1 MSIAITVTISGSEA
15 DRTLTFSESP
25 VRVGRNQL
33 NDITIDDPFISQW
46 HGLIRFG
53 ADGITYSDLGSTNGS
68 IIEGVRITQNVPSRL
83 SDRSRVLLGR
93 IELAV
98 SMRVREETGPR
109 RTIGWGQP
117 SGQPRGAAE
126 PSATPPAPVKSSQAK
141 PAAPRPSV
149 SQSRETPPPSS
160 EREQQILEAF
170 SEAFVGLRKGYEQ
183 FGVEVGVRT
192 INGRTAL
199 HRARTA
205 DAVMEYLLNSDAPVA
220 TVKRDLIG
228 IFADFGIHHIAM
240 MAAVTEGVRAV
251 LQALEPRAN
260 DLDVGGRFFGNAKS
274 KAKWTMYL
282 ERFDQI
288 LTDDR
293 ELHATI
299 FGPEFAR
306 AYARATLGDGSKD
319 DKPDGE

>member
-1 MSIAITVTISGSEA
+1 MPIEITVEISGSGS

-33 NDITIDDPFISQW
+33 NDITIDDPFVSQW

-53 ADGITYSDLGSTNGS
+53 SEGITYSDLGSTNGS
-68 IIEGVRITQNVPSRL
+68 IIEGVRLSTNVPNRL

-98 SMRVREETGPR
+98 SMAREDTGPR
-109 RTIGWGQP
+109 KTIGWGHP
-117 SGQPRGAAE
+117 SSHGRPSAE
-126 PSATPPAPVKSSQAK
+126 PIAAHAV
-141 PAAPRPSV
+141 AAPGGLGRPPRPQLSA
-149 SQSRETPPPSS
+149 SQGREPPSQ
-160 EREQQILEAF
+160 RQQQILEAF

-205 DAVMEYLLNSDAPVA
+205 QAVLEYLLQSDAPVA

-240 MAAVTEGVRAV
+240 MAAVTEGVRA
-251 LQALEPRAN
+251 LLHALEPGAN
-260 DLDVGGRFFGNAKS
+260 DLDVGGRFFGSSKS
-274 KAKWTMYL
+274 RAKWTAYL

-293 ELHATI
+293 ELHASI

-319 DKPDGE
+319 DKAGDD

>member
-1 MSIAITVTISGSEA
+1 MPIEITVKISGTTS

-33 NDITIDDPFISQW
+33 NDIAIDDPFISQW
-46 HGLIRFG
+46 HGLIHFG
-53 ADGITYSDLGSTNGS
+53 SEGTTYSDLGSTNGS
-68 IIEGVRITQNVPSRL
+68 IIEGVRLSTNVANRL
-83 SDRSRVLLGR
+83 SDRSRILLGR

-98 SMRVREETGPR
+98 SIRAREDTRPGK
-109 RTIGWGQP
+109 TIGWGQP
-117 SGQPRGAAE
+117 SSRSRSSAEEEMTGPAAAGL
-126 PSATPPAPVKSSQAK
+126 SGLARPPAQPPAASQARE
-141 PAAPRPSV
+141 AA
-149 SQSRETPPPSS
+149 SQR
-160 EREQQILEAF
+160 QLQILEAF
-170 SEAFVGLRKGYEQ
+170 SEAFIGLRKGYEQ

-192 INGRTAL
+192 INGRTPL

-205 DAVMEYLLNSDAPVA
+205 AALLDHLLQPDAPIAV
-220 TVKRDLIG
+220 VKRDLIG

-240 MAAVTEGVRAV
+240 MAAVTEGVRAM
-251 LQALEPRAN
+251 LHGLEPRAN
-260 DLDVGGRFFGNAKS
+260 DLDVGGGLFGSS
-274 KAKWTMYL
+274 KAKTKWTSYL

-293 ELHATI
+293 ELHASI

-319 DKPDGE
+319 DKEIDD

>member
-1 MSIAITVTISGSEA
+1 MPIEITVKISGSTS

-33 NDITIDDPFISQW
+33 NDVTIDDPFISQW

-53 ADGITYSDLGSTNGS
+53 SDGITYSDLGSTNGS
-68 IIEGVRITQNVPSRL
+68 IIEGVRLSTNDPNRL

-98 SMRVREETGPR
+98 SIRAREDTGPR
-109 RTIGWGQP
+109 KTIGWGYSSSP
-117 SGQPRGAAE
+117 GRSSAE
-126 PSATPPAPVKSSQAK
+126 PVPAHAAAAQSGFAK
-141 PAAPRPSV
+141 PP
-149 SQSRETPPPSS
+149 TPPPSAS
-160 EREQQILEAF
+160 QEREASSQRQQQILEAF

-205 DAVMEYLLNSDAPVA
+205 QAVLEYLESDAPIA
-220 TVKRDLIG
+220 NVKRDLIG

-240 MAAVTEGVRAV
+240 MAAVTEGVRAM
-251 LQALEPRAN
+251 LHGLEPRAN
-260 DLDVGGRFFGNAKS
+260 DLDVGGRLFGSAKS
-274 KAKWTMYL
+274 RAKWTAYL
-282 ERFDQI
+282 ERFDRI

-293 ELHATI
+293 ELHASI

-306 AYARATLGDGSKD
+306 AYARATLGDGAKD
-319 DKPDGE
+319 GKEVDE

>member
-1 MSIAITVTISGSEA
+1 MRSEITVKITGSA
-15 DRTLTFSESP
+15 SDRTLTFLESP

-33 NDITIDDPFISQW
+33 NDISIDDPFISQW

-53 ADGITYSDLGSTNGS
+53 SEGITYSDLGSTNGS
-68 IIEGVRITQNVPSRL
+68 IIEGVRLSTNVANRL

-98 SMRVREETGPR
+98 SMVTREDTGPR
-109 RTIGWGQP
+109 RTIGWGGP
-117 SGQPRGAAE
+117 H
-126 PSATPPAPVKSSQAK
+126 PSAGRAAPVQSGLSK
-141 PAAPRPSV
+141 PPG
-149 SQSRETPPPSS
+149 PPPSAS
-160 EREQQILEAF
+160 QTQEAPSQRQQQILEAF
-170 SEAFVGLRKGYEQ
+170 SEAFIGLRKGYEQ

-192 INGRTAL
+192 INGRTPL

-205 DAVMEYLLNSDAPVA
+205 AALMDHLLQSDAPIAV
-220 TVKRDLIG
+220 VKRDLIG

-240 MAAVTEGVRAV
+240 MAAVTEGVRAM
-251 LQALEPRAN
+251 LHALEPRAN
-260 DLDVGGRFFGNAKS
+260 DLDVGGRFFGSSKS
-274 KAKWTMYL
+274 RAKWTAYL
-282 ERFDQI
+282 ERFDQV

-293 ELHATI
+293 ELHASI

-319 DKPDGE
+319 DKEGDD